1 VILANYGFVND
12 AHSAASGKGLPGLRV
27 IGTRIA
33 CEATVAADIEAGV
46 EGALNDIIA
55 ALTKPLTPEEKSPQV
70 KAEKPPSIAFKGT
83 LEDVN
88 QFYYRKG
95 WTDGLPIFPPTEE
108 AVAEMMKGTD
118 LPPDQIV
125 AKLIPRMGKATVKKI
140 AVNAVM
146 AGALPIH
153 MPLLIAAVDALS
165 DKKTRFDTF
174 EVSTGSWSPMFIL
187 NGPVRKDVHINC
199 SSGALSPGNMANAAI
214 GRAVGLIVKNIGG
227 ARKGIEDMGTIGN
240 PGKYSLVL
248 GEYEEESP
256 WEPLHVDRGFKKED
270 STLTVFFPNNFSL
283 SIPSQTSAQ
292 GIADGLVTMQLRSLS
307 ALVVIPDQAKILA
320 KEGWSKQK
328 VKEYIAQKTASG
340 ASQRGGALKP
350 EDFVVVVA
358 GGPGTW
364 MGAYRSAG
372 GFENDFVT
380 RKIELPKNWDSLV
393 AKYKN
398 LVPVYEKY

>member
-1 VILANYGFVND
+1 MILANRGFVTD

-27 IGTRIA
+27 IGTPIA
-33 CEATVAADIEAGV
+33 CESTVAADIEAGV
-46 EGALNDIIA
+46 AGALNDIVA
-55 ALTKPLTPEEKSPQV
+55 ALTKPLTPEEKSPQP

-83 LEDVN
+83 LEAVN

-118 LPPDQIV
+118 LPPDHIV
-125 AKLIPRMGKATVKKI
+125 AKMIPRMGKATVKKI

-153 MPLLIAAVDALS
+153 MPVLIAAVDALS

-174 EVSTGSWSPMFIL
+174 EVSTGSWSPMLIL
-187 NGPVRKDVHINC
+187 NGQVRKDIHVNC
-199 SSGALSPGNMANAAI
+199 SSGALSPGNMANAVI
-214 GRAVGLIVKNIGG
+214 GRAVGLIVKNVGG
-227 ARKGIEDMGTIGN
+227 ARKGVEDMGTIGN

-248 GEYEEESP
+248 GEFEEESP
-256 WEPLHVDRGFKKED
+256 WEPLSVERGFKKED
-270 STLTVFFPNNFSL
+270 STLTVFFPNNFGL
-283 SIPSQTSAQ
+283 SIPSQTSAL
-292 GIADGLVTMQLRSLS
+292 GIAEGLVTMQMRSLS
-307 ALVVIPDQAKILA
+307 ALVVIPDHARILA
-320 KEGWSKQK
+320 NEGWTKK
-328 VKEYIAQKTASG
+328 KLKEFIVEKSSPG
-340 ASQRGGALKP
+340 ASRRGGGLKP
-350 EDFVVVVA
+350 EDFIVVVA

-372 GFENDFVT
+372 GFENDFVS
-380 RKIELPKNWDSLV
+380 RKIDLPKNWDSLV